1 MQCFISTV
9 QKNENNPSRTP
20 VSGITKKIQILEVK
34 LR

>member
-9 QKNENNPSRTP
+9 QKNENNPSRAP